1 MDDPKG
7 FYEFGKDPE
16 WMFQGYALVRHKP
29 RIKWAF
35 RWTILLFLVLELILT
50 AWPITATVLWGFEAA
65 LTWIWFLYI
74 PRVIF
79 LLWAVLSTSE
89 VITLFGS
96 GAPARGNVM
105 RMMGAFAPSTTLAVW
120 TVMAWVGGVIVGL
133 ILLVITA
140 ATFVFFRR
148 MDLLLLYG
156 LSIGIGVVAVLES
169 GIAPF
174 LVYRFGVYVPIVR
187 AHQAEKQRMKR
198 GPAEA
203 QVQVRFVSNPEP
215 ARGTQIRGYRGLLD
229 AKRTKRQ
236 RGKRKGRGQ

>member
-1 MDDPKG
+1 MEDPKG

-29 RIKWAF
+29 RIRWAF
-35 RWTILLFLVLELILT
+35 RWTVLVFLVLELILT
-50 AWPITATVLWGFEAA
+50 AWPITATVLWGFESA

-74 PRVIF
+74 PRVLF
-79 LLWAVLSTSE
+79 LLWALFSTSE

-96 GAPARGNVM
+96 GAPARGNLM
-105 RMMGAFAPSTTLAVW
+105 RMLGAFAPSTTLAVW
-120 TVMAWVGGVIVGL
+120 TVMALVGGVIVGL

-140 ATFVFFRR
+140 ATFAFFRK
-148 MDLLLLYG
+148 MDLILLYG
-156 LSIGIGVVAVLES
+156 LSLGIGVVSVLES

-187 AHQAEKQRMKR
+187 AHRAEKQRMKR

-203 QVQVRFVSNPEP
+203 QVRFAKPPEP
-215 ARGTQIRGYRGLLD
+215 MRGTQIRQYRGLLD
-229 AKRTKRQ
+229 EKRTKRQ
-236 RGKRKGRGQ
+236 RGRRKGRG